1 MLDKLWDVS
10 FKGQAV
16 SRRTTAGT
24 IPDGKAV
31 SGTSADQL
39 DGMPASFHAGPDIEP
54 GPWDQFF
61 DHQQDIRIE
70 ERGATFR

>member
-1 MLDKLWDVS
+1 M
-10 FKGQAV
+10 
-16 SRRTTAGT
+16 SRPTTAGT